1 VNADDKRYKEQL
13 LALFGEKGYTQ
24 MINEVQSGKT
34 ISTVVGNSILM
45 TDIHFVWDSVEQVF
59 NYRGPISLL
68 YIKGNYIGRK
78 IPGYIQLKHQ
88 ENAREDQLRILLRPD
103 EDHYFYIDY
112 GRGNVLRVYSTNKEF
127 TDLVV
132 KERESFNKQM
142 EKDNPA
148 KNWQPFRVAPV
159 NRAEAIDFRAEMEKV
174 KLFN

>member
-1 VNADDKRYKEQL
+1 
-13 LALFGEKGYTQ
+13 
-24 MINEVQSGKT
+24 
-34 ISTVVGNSILM
+34 
-45 TDIHFVWDSVEQVF
+45 
-59 NYRGPISLL
+59 
-68 YIKGNYIGRK
+68 
-78 IPGYIQLKHQ
+78 GYIQLKHQ